1 MKKGFYVLFILGI
14 IFCSVFYMGFLP
26 KGTACKLACETALK
40 ECKEKAE
47 KNELKE
53 AACEAAYEEC
63 LEGKGSRSN
72 RLPLVIIWYAP
83 VIVWMR
89 Y

>member
-1 MKKGFYVLFILGI
+1 MKKGFYVLCILGVI
-14 IFCSVFYMGFLP
+14 LGSVFYMGFSP
-26 KGTACKLACETALK
+26 KKAACKLACETALT

-63 LEGKGSRSN
+63 IEGCKKK
-72 RLPLVIIWYAP
+72 
-83 VIVWMR
+83 
-89 Y
+89 

>member
-1 MKKGFYVLFILGI
+1 MKLIKYQKNLLSNKYYQIKLRL
-14 IFCSVFYMGFLP
+14 LP

-63 LEGKGSRSN
+63 LEACKKK
-72 RLPLVIIWYAP
+72 
-83 VIVWMR
+83 
-89 Y
+89 

>member
-1 MKKGFYVLFILGI
+1 MKKSLYIIFIIGI
-14 IFCSVFYMGFLP
+14 IFSSVFFMGFSP
-26 KGTACKLACETALK
+26 KKAACKLACETALT

-63 LEGKGSRSN
+63 IEGCKK
-72 RLPLVIIWYAP
+72 
-83 VIVWMR
+83 
-89 Y
+89 

>member
-1 MKKGFYVLFILGI
+1 MKKGLYILFILGL
-14 IFCSVFYMGFLP
+14 IFGSVFYMGFSP
-26 KGTACKLACETALK
+26 KRAACKLACETALK

-63 LEGKGSRSN
+63 LEGCKKK
-72 RLPLVIIWYAP
+72 
-83 VIVWMR
+83 
-89 Y
+89 

>member
-14 IFCSVFYMGFLP
+14 IFSSVFYMGFSP
-26 KGTACKLACETALK
+26 KRAACKLACETALT

-63 LEGKGSRSN
+63 LEGCKKK
-72 RLPLVIIWYAP
+72 
-83 VIVWMR
+83 
-89 Y
+89 

>member
-14 IFCSVFYMGFLP
+14 FFSSVFYMGFLP

-63 LEGKGSRSN
+63 LEACKKK
-72 RLPLVIIWYAP
+72 
-83 VIVWMR
+83 
-89 Y
+89 